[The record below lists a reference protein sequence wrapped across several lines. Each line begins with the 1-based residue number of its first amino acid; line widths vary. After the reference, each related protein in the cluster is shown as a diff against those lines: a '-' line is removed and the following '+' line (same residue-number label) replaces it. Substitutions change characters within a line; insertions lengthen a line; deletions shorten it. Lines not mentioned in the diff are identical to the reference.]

1 MLYNM
6 KQLCITKE
14 VITNDRRSQMS
25 MTPKLAKRLEKEF
38 GKDSEVYKMLVK
50 NAPKETSEDQVTYTG
65 ALNGSGKNK
74 QD

>member
-1 MLYNM
+1 M

-14 VITNDRRSQMS
+14 LITNDRRSQMG
-25 MTPKLAKRLEKEF
+25 MTPELAKAIEEKF
-38 GKDSEVYKMLVK
+38 GKDSDVYKMVVT

>member
-1 MLYNM
+1 MG
-6 KQLCITKE
+6 
-14 VITNDRRSQMS
+14 
-25 MTPKLAKRLEKEF
+25 MTPELIKKIKERF
-38 GKDSEVYKMLVK
+38 GKDSDVYKMVVT

>member
-1 MLYNM
+1 M
-6 KQLCITKE
+6 
-14 VITNDRRSQMS
+14 V
-25 MTPKLAKRLEKEF
+25 MTPELAKAIEEKF
-38 GKDSEVYKMLVK
+38 GKDSDVYKMVVT